1 MTAVAL
7 ALSAALAWGFAD
19 FLGGVQARRRALLT
33 VLVISQ
39 AAGVVLM
46 LGVVLG
52 AAGGAPPATALG
64 AAVIGGVLGA
74 GSIAAF
80 YAALARGSMGV
91 VAPITAT
98 NATIP
103 LAVGM
108 ALGER
113 PQLPQLLGLMAASI
127 GVVLAAREPGGGSAG
142 HRRSVVLA
150 LVAALLLGLTLVA
163 YHSGAGHDLVWT
175 VAVGRLT
182 SFTVLLAAALA
193 ARAELRAGR
202 GDTAILALAGV
213 LDVGANLLF
222 AAAATLGYLSV
233 AGVLASLY
241 PVVTVALARARLRE
255 RVSAPQ
261 QAGVAMALSG
271 VALISLG

>member
-1 MTAVAL
+1 MTAVVL
-7 ALSAALAWGFAD
+7 ALGAALSWGVAD
-19 FLGGVQARRRALLT
+19 FLGGVEARRRALLT
-33 VLVISQ
+33 VLVVSQ
-39 AAGVVLM
+39 AAGLVLM
-46 LGVVLG
+46 LAVLAG
-52 AAGGAPPATALG
+52 HAAAPPPAWALA

-98 NATIP
+98 NAMIP

-127 GVVLAAREPGGGSAG
+127 GVVLAAREPGGGSG
-142 HRRSVVLA
+142 EHRRSVLLA

-163 YHSGAGHDLVWT
+163 YHRGAQADLVWT

-182 SFTVLLAAALA
+182 SFGVLLGAAVA
-193 ARAELRAGR
+193 ARADLRAGR
-202 GDTAILALAGV
+202 GAVGVLAVVGV

-261 QAGVAMALSG
+261 QAGVALALSG

>member
-19 FLGGVQARRRALLT
+19 FLGGVETRRRALLT
-33 VLVISQ
+33 VLVVSQ
-39 AAGVVLM
+39 AAGVALM
-46 LGVVLG
+46 LGVLV
-52 AAGGAPPATALG
+52 AAADGPPPASALA
-64 AAVIGGVLGA
+64 AAVVGGVLGA

-98 NATIP
+98 NAMIP

-108 ALGER
+108 AAGER

-127 GVVLAAREPGGGSAG
+127 GVVLAAREPGGGSDG
-142 HRRSVVLA
+142 HRRSIVLA

-163 YHSGAGHDLVWT
+163 YHRGAAHDLVWT

-182 SFTVLLAAALA
+182 SFTVLLGAALA
-193 ARAELRAGR
+193 VRAELRTGR
-202 GDTAILALAGV
+202 GAIGVLALVGV

-261 QAGVAMALSG
+261 QAGVALALSG

>member
-1 MTAVAL
+1 MTAVVL
-7 ALSAALAWGFAD
+7 ALGAALSWGVAD
-19 FLGGVQARRRALLT
+19 FMGGVEARRRALLT

-39 AAGVVLM
+39 AAGLALMLVVL
-46 LGVVLG
+46 
-52 AAGGAPPATALG
+52 AAHAGGPPPAAALA
-64 AAVIGGVLGA
+64 AAVVGGVLGA

-98 NATIP
+98 NAMIP

-127 GVVLAAREPGGGSAG
+127 GVVLAAREPGGGSG
-142 HRRSVVLA
+142 DHRRSLVLA

-163 YHSGAGHDLVWT
+163 YHRGAQDDLVWT
-175 VAVGRLT
+175 VALGRLT
-182 SFTVLLAAALA
+182 SFGVLLGAALA
-193 ARAELRAGR
+193 TRTGLRAGR
-202 GDTAILALAGV
+202 GTVGVLAVVGV

-261 QAGVAMALSG
+261 QAGVALALSG

>member
-1 MTAVAL
+1 MTAIAL
-7 ALSAALAWGFAD
+7 ALSAALAWGVAD
-19 FLGGVQARRRALLT
+19 FFGGVEARRRALLT

-39 AAGVVLM
+39 AAGLAM
-46 LGVVLG
+46 M
-52 AAGGAPPATALG
+52 AGIVIVRGDGPPPATVALV
-64 AAVIGGVLGA
+64 AVAGGVLGA

-91 VAPITAT
+91 VAPVTAT
-98 NATIP
+98 NAVIP

-113 PQLPQLLGLMAASI
+113 PQLPQLAGLMAASI
-127 GVVLAAREPGGGSAG
+127 GVVLAAREPGGGSED
-142 HRRSVVLA
+142 HRRSILLA
-150 LVAALLLGLTLVA
+150 LVAAVLLGFTLVM
-163 YHSGAGHDLVWT
+163 YHRGAQQDLIWT
-175 VAVGRLT
+175 VAIGRLT
-182 SFTVLLAAALA
+182 SFTVLFGAALA
-193 ARAELRAGR
+193 ARASLGAPR
-202 GDTAILALAGV
+202 GAVGLLALVGV

-222 AAAATLGYLSV
+222 AASATLGYLSV

-261 QAGVAMALSG
+261 QAGVAPALSG
-271 VALISLG
+271 VGLISLG